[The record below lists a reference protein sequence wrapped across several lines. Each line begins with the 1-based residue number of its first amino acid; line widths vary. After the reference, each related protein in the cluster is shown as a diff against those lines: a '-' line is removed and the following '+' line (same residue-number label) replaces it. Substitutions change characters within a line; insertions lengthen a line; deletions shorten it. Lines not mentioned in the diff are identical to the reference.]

1 MALTNEDLLAISDI
15 VDTKLKS
22 ELRPL
27 RDDIQAVMDEVRVIK
42 EDLHLVKLQQENVII
57 LRLDT
62 IESCYTGTYQR
73 YHNMANRME
82 TVYDIID
89 LLKKIVAE
97 NSPKLQRTG

>member
-62 IESCYTGTYQR
+62 IESC
-73 YHNMANRME
+73 
-82 TVYDIID
+82 
-89 LLKKIVAE
+89 
-97 NSPKLQRTG
+97 